1 MKSLKDL
8 LNQINEKIFEK
19 WKINLIKEYDSIIFK
34 IENDFNIYESK
45 FNLKYLLSFKLL
57 SSYNSIEEMINNLLN
72 YIDKNKIKIEDK
84 DKTLEF
90 IIISNKRNI
99 PNVELIIKEKNK
111 LSEEII
117 EKLIKEI
124 KNLKDENKQLE
135 NRIIKLEKKENTEV
149 IEKKDI
155 IKEENINED
164 KINEIENKIQKLE
177 KHLNKNKIQLTH
189 CNLKQ
194 INSISPHND
203 TINDLISFPSGNIIS
218 VSFDKSI
225 KIYDNKFNII
235 QNISNAHD
243 DYIID
248 VSIKD
253 ENNFITCSS
262 DKNIKIWIKMRNNL
276 KNEYFFDL
284 NQTIKNAHDDW
295 INKLKYCSNGN
306 IISCSRDNKIKIWE
320 ENNNNNYQ
328 CIKILTHNDCVTS
341 ILLLED
347 KNILISSGND
357 GTKFWNLNKFKKTDH
372 FDKVICFG
380 VNALKRLDNDRIIIG
395 GDDKK
400 IINIISINERK
411 IIKNIGNDFICWGIC
426 VIEDK
431 GIFLIGGQSKVIKI
445 YNSNNY
451 ECIKIFKD
459 VHNNFIFGIKELT
472 NENIISYGDKMIN
485 IWSFS

>member
-8 LNQINEKIFEK
+8 LNKINEKIFEK

-45 FNLKYLLSFKLL
+45 FDLKYLLSFKLL

-177 KHLNKNKIQLTH
+177 KQLNKNKIQLTH

-262 DKNIKIWIKMRNNL
+262 DKNIKIWIKMTNNL

-295 INKLKYCSNGN
+295 INKVIYC
-306 IISCSRDNKIKIWE
+306 
-320 ENNNNNYQ
+320 
-328 CIKILTHNDCVTS
+328 
-341 ILLLED
+341 
-347 KNILISSGND
+347 
-357 GTKFWNLNKFKKTDH
+357 LN
-372 FDKVICFG
+372 
-380 VNALKRLDNDRIIIG
+380 
-395 GDDKK
+395 
-400 IINIISINERK
+400 
-411 IIKNIGNDFICWGIC
+411 
-426 VIEDK
+426 
-431 GIFLIGGQSKVIKI
+431 
-445 YNSNNY
+445 
-451 ECIKIFKD
+451 
-459 VHNNFIFGIKELT
+459 
-472 NENIISYGDKMIN
+472 
-485 IWSFS
+485 

>member
-328 CIKILTHNDCVTS
+328 CIKILTHNDCVYS

-347 KNILISSGND
+347 KNILISCGLD
-357 GTKFWNLNKFKKTDH
+357 GIKFWNLNNYECLIY
-372 FDKVICFG
+372 DKQAICCNR
-380 VNALKRLDNDRIIIG
+380 NALKIIDEDRIIIG
-395 GDDKK
+395 GDYDGIIKIISIKEKK
-400 IINIISINERK
+400 IIK
-411 IIKNIGNDFICWGIC
+411 YIKNEFVCYGIC
-426 VIEDK
+426 IIEDK
-431 GIFLIGGQSKVIKI
+431 GVFLIGGESKEIKI
-445 YNSNNY
+445 YRSDNY
-451 ECIKIFKD
+451 ECIKIIKD
-459 VHNNFIFGIKELT
+459 AYNDDIFGISELKDCS
-472 NENIISYGDKMIN
+472 IASYGYKIIN
-485 IWSFS
+485 IWSF